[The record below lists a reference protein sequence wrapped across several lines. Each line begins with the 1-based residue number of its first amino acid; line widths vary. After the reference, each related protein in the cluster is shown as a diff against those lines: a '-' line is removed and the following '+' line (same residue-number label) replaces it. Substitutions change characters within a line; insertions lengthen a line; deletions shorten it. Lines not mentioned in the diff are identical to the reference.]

1 MNEPNINVEALS
13 NIEVWT
19 CVVTDHDGDNRLQL
33 NRELILNRSPHLVVD
48 QITISHHVSEGPA
61 PAGKVTFPTNAAYI
75 LASALNLMQSE

>member
-13 NIEVWT
+13 NIEVWE
-19 CVVTDHDGDNRLQL
+19 CVVKDHDEEHPLIL
-33 NRELILNRSPHLVVD
+33 KRELVTNDQPYVVAD

-75 LASALNLMQSE
+75 LASALNLMQSD